1 MGHLFQW
8 SHFDD
13 DSLLGGIVVII
24 VQLCGIGVGG
34 KFDLNLNIVWSR
46 TKAMVCTQRQSG

>member
-46 TKAMVCTQRQSG
+46 TKAMVWTQRQSG